1 MCRHASALRE
11 QRLVADLDRVM
22 TVEKSVVFSWQRTVG
37 CPLDEDARNFARA
50 LARKRARFAFPNDFN
65 RLVDPLSQ
73 RLKEKHDRRSPEGG
87 ALRALREIRVVVTP
101 RGLRLKLMCFS
112 GSSALTATNQ
122 RTVTSTLLRG
132 WTWYRRKGVFA
143 PSQDSW
149 STLRN

>member
-1 MCRHASALRE
+1 MTDGLLKARRFGPFAKSAS
-11 QRLVADLDRVM
+11 
-22 TVEKSVVFSWQRTVG
+22 W
-37 CPLDEDARNFARA
+37 P
-50 LARKRARFAFPNDFN
+50 P
-65 RLVDPLSQ
+65 
-73 RLKEKHDRRSPEGG
+73 
-87 ALRALREIRVVVTP
+87 P

-143 PSQDSW
+143 PSQGNW